1 MSTATYTYTGS
12 EEEVLAIKKFVL
24 ELKQKKTPK
33 ATVVFRYD
41 DVKPIK
47 NIKDPYGSY
56 PKISTSEPGQST
68 IIYRN
73 RKPKKIT
80 S

>member
-12 EEEVLAIKKFVL
+12 EEEVFAIKKFVL
-24 ELKQKKTPK
+24 ELKQKITPN

-41 DVKPIK
+41 DVKPIT
-47 NIKDPYGSY
+47 NIKDLYGSY
-56 PKISTSEPGQST
+56 PKISTSGPSQST

-73 RKPKKIT
+73 RKSKKII